1 MGCYLD
7 EEYLGLELLEQPEL
21 LARQEQHQLALPLQQ
36 FLL

>member
-7 EEYLGLELLEQPEL
+7 EEYLGLELLEQLEL